1 MPYVEILIM
10 GGYKVDIYE
19 DGIMLSGKSME
30 KSLIITDECKSLANA
45 VNVTCVEVDKKKLE
59 FYINEMLKKMFSDQ
73 RNMDQDLLINDMLV
87 KLCDLGICI
96 NRDKV
101 IAVYPVEK

>member
-10 GGYKVDIYE
+10 GGYKVGIYE
-19 DGIMLSGKSME
+19 DGIMLSGASME

-45 VNVTCVEVDKKKLE
+45 TNVTCVEVDKKKFE
-59 FYINEMLKKMFSDQ
+59 FYIKILHKVFSDL
-73 RNMDQDLLINDMLV
+73 RNPDLLINEILI